1 MIVVG
6 WVEIRA
12 IHLVAVA
19 MLALL
24 LGLASLSSAQ
34 VPVEAAYVRGHFS
47 NGDDVWRASDF
58 GWFYY
63 DLDEDQGGEELHI
76 DLDGRTVEKGHLVYS
91 SKVWSK
97 EFKYEPWG
105 SYQAVALFGKQYF
118 AGYPESSF
126 TDEVSSL
133 ERGELRTIL
142 IDEDTPST
150 LKFNS
155 SIALQGGYVLAV
167 PEVSEKK
174 GSVNFLLLK
183 DGQPVYA
190 SVVDI
195 GDTFVY
201 KINDIPV
208 ILVHLANAMRGDDD
222 GLAEIDAVFQVS
234 DEPYFKIF
242 DGGRI
247 GNLMLSHYSGEDMEF
262 ENNRT
267 LTFSRD
273 SMVPL
278 TPDLQIVVLD
288 LPDLLY
294 YPMGGI
300 FDYGIHEIRGPTFS
314 GVSSIPG
321 TMGKYNTTVA
331 AKWDFSN
338 YSGFF
343 FDPENLIGSEH
354 LIIHRFKGRSLLPPS
369 SKPITFENNNTAVQ
383 DGLQYTSFV
392 QAKDFEYKP
401 WGHYFLVNFPGFS
414 APWFAGYDS
423 SMETERP
430 SKSLLEREYLGMVLL
445 DMELK
450 TRILA
455 GNYSLNEG
463 YEMRIRDVDND
474 SIFIQLFKDG
484 IAVDGSVV
492 KSNSTYVYEKD
503 LEDVK
508 DMPIIMIHFSGVF
521 DDGKDR
527 FAIIDGIFQISDQ
540 YILPIEPGRGM
551 GELEVVAVLPD
562 QIIMIN
568 TDRINFNRDSNVNI
582 GPGIDVRVA
591 DNDTFRYY
599 LYTSAYVVPSPE
611 PPMLS
616 VQRDVPS
623 YGQENFSMIVQAAEI
638 RQVLVSILDSN
649 NRTVFTSDITSIGKG
664 SDELWGFDWRWNAT
678 TRQIG
683 DNGSVIPDVGKG
695 PLMAFLYLNRSA
707 PPVQVYV
714 TIDSQGKISGITD
727 GVSIYYITRDEY
739 AKLNLTLDFDSM
751 LANSTT
757 RKDFFQIE
765 PEESILQFFDLLNT
779 GWAPS
784 GINHTLQ
791 GNLDSLEP
799 RVRMAGAKPGRYE
812 LQVRVENAVNAIWA
826 TGEYFN
832 VTPIEMRNVSLASVQ
847 ATPGGQAT
855 VRLAVPGSGGNKAV
869 NITYDASKLTPLT
882 ISGDGKATW
891 QVNSTSGEIGVLLP
905 EGSDAANLTFAVKKG
920 ISTNDTVDLN
930 ITGISGFV
938 ADVVSNGAINIVKG
952 KTSPALGLLA
962 SLAALAAGAWVRR
975 KKDQA

>member
-1 MIVVG
+1 
-6 WVEIRA
+6 
-12 IHLVAVA
+12 
-19 MLALL
+19 MLALIF
-24 LGLASLSSAQ
+24 GLASQSFAQ

-47 NGDDVWRASDF
+47 DGDDIWRASDF

-76 DLDGRTVEKGHLVYS
+76 DLDGRTVEKGNLVYS

-105 SYQAVALFGKQYF
+105 RYQVVALFGKQYF
-118 AGYPESSF
+118 AGYPKSSF
-126 TDEVSSL
+126 TDEVSSI
-133 ERGELRTIL
+133 EKGELRTIL
-142 IDEDTPST
+142 LDEDTPST

-155 SIALQGGYVLAV
+155 TIALRGGYVLAV

-183 DGQPVYA
+183 DGKPVYA

-208 ILVHLANAMRGDDD
+208 ILVHLANAMRGNDD

-242 DGGRI
+242 DGGQI
-247 GNLMLSHYSGEDMEF
+247 GNMMLSHYSEEDMEF

-278 TPDLQIVVLD
+278 TPDLQIMVLD
-288 LPDLLY
+288 MPDLVY

-314 GVSSIPG
+314 GTSSIPG

-331 AKWDFSN
+331 ARWDSSN

-354 LIIHRFKGRSLLPPS
+354 LIIHRFNGRSVMPTSQPRA
-369 SKPITFENNNTAVQ
+369 FEANNTVVQ

-401 WGHYFLVNFPGFS
+401 WGHYFVVNFPGFS

-423 SMETERP
+423 SMEDERS

-450 TRILA
+450 TKILA

-474 SIFIQLFKDG
+474 SIFIQLLKDG

-551 GELEVVAVLPD
+551 GELEVVAVLPS

-611 PPMLS
+611 PPMIN
-616 VQRDVPS
+616 VQRNVS
-623 YGQENFSMIVQAAEI
+623 SSGSANFSMIVQAAEI

-649 NRTVFTSDITSIGKG
+649 NRTVFTRDITSSGKG
-664 SDELWGFDWRWNAT
+664 SGELWGFGLTWNAT

-683 DNGSVIPDVGKG
+683 DNNSVVLDAGKG
-695 PLMAFLYLNRSA
+695 PLMGFLYLNRSA
-707 PPVQVYV
+707 PPVQVYI
-714 TIDSQGKISGITD
+714 TIDSQGKISGITS
-727 GVSIYYITRDEY
+727 GASVYYITRDEY
-739 AKLNLTLDFDSM
+739 AKLNLTLDYDSM
-751 LANSTT
+751 LANSTA
-757 RKDFFQIE
+757 RNDFFQIE
-765 PEESILQFFDLLNT
+765 PGESILQFFDLLNT
-779 GWAPS
+779 GWTPS
-784 GINHTLQ
+784 GINYTLQ

-799 RVRMAGAKPGRYE
+799 SVRVAGARPGRYE
-812 LQVRVENAVNAIWA
+812 LRVRVENAVNAIWA
-826 TGEYFN
+826 MGEFFN
-832 VTPIEMRNVSLASVQ
+832 VTSTEMRNISLASVQ
-847 ATPGGQAT
+847 ASPGGQAT
-855 VRLAVPGSGGNKAV
+855 VQLAVPGPGGNKTV
-869 NITYDASKLTPLT
+869 NITYDATKLTPLT
-882 ISGDGKATW
+882 ISGDDKATW
-891 QVNSTSGEIGVLLP
+891 QVNATSGEIGVLLP
-905 EGSDAANLTFAVKKG
+905 AGCDAANLTFAVKKG
-920 ISTNDTVDLN
+920 ISANDTVDLN
-930 ITGISGFV
+930 ITGMSGFE

-952 KTSPALGLLA
+952 KTSPALGLLT
-962 SLAALAAGAWVRR
+962 SLATLAAGAWARRR
-975 KKDQA
+975 KD

>member
-1 MIVVG
+1 
-6 WVEIRA
+6 
-12 IHLVAVA
+12 
-19 MLALL
+19 
-24 LGLASLSSAQ
+24 
-34 VPVEAAYVRGHFS
+34 
-47 NGDDVWRASDF
+47 
-58 GWFYY
+58 
-63 DLDEDQGGEELHI
+63 
-76 DLDGRTVEKGHLVYS
+76 LDGRTVEKGHLVYS

-105 SYQAVALFGKQYF
+105 SYQVVALFGKQYF

-126 TDEVSSL
+126 TDEVNSL

-155 SIALQGGYVLAV
+155 TIALQEGYILAV
-167 PEVSEKK
+167 RDVSVKT
-174 GSVNFLLLK
+174 GVVNFLLLK
-183 DGQPVYA
+183 NDQLVY
-190 SVVDI
+190 SSIVDI

-247 GNLMLSHYSGEDMEF
+247 GNMMLSHYSEEDMEF

-278 TPDLQIVVLD
+278 TPDLQIMVLD
-288 LPDLLY
+288 LPDLVY

-300 FDYGIHEIRGPTFS
+300 FDYGIYEIRGPTFD
-314 GVSSIPG
+314 GNSSIPS

-331 AKWDFSN
+331 ARWDSSN

-343 FDPENLIGSEH
+343 FDPENLLGSEH
-354 LIIHRFKGRSLLPPS
+354 LIIHRFNGRSVMPTTMP
-369 SKPITFENNNTAVQ
+369 KAYENNNTVVQ
-383 DGLQYTSFV
+383 DGLQYTALV

-401 WGHYFLVNFPGFS
+401 WGHYFVVNFPGVPT
-414 APWFAGYDS
+414 PWFAGYDS
-423 SMETERP
+423 SMEVERP
-430 SKSLLEREYLGMVLL
+430 SKSLIEREYLGMVLM
-445 DMELK
+445 DIELK
-450 TRILA
+450 TTPENQILA

-474 SIFIQLFKDG
+474 SIFIQLLKNG
-484 IAVDGSVV
+484 ITVDSSVV
-492 KSNSTYVYEKD
+492 KSNSTYIYKKD

-521 DDGKDR
+521 DGGKER
-527 FAIIDGIFQISDQ
+527 FALIDGIFQISDQ
-540 YILPIEPGRGM
+540 YVLPIEPGRGM

-568 TDRINFNRDSNVNI
+568 TDRINFNRDSKVNI
-582 GPGIDVRVA
+582 GPGMDVRVA

-599 LYTSAYVVPSPE
+599 LYTSAYVVPAPE
-611 PPMLS
+611 PPMLNI
-616 VQRDVPS
+616 QRNVTS
-623 YGQENFSMIVQAAEI
+623 SGSANFSMIVQAAEI
-638 RQVLVSILDSN
+638 RQVLMSILDSN
-649 NRTVFTSDITSIGKG
+649 NRTVYSRDITSLGMG
-664 SDELWGFDWRWNAT
+664 SDQFWRFDWIWNAT

-683 DNGSVIPDVGKG
+683 DNGSVLLDAGSL
-695 PLMAFLYLNRSA
+695 PLNGLLYLNGSSL
-707 PPVQVYV
+707 PVMVYV
-714 TIDSQGKISGITD
+714 TIDPQGRISEITD
-727 GVSIYYITRDEY
+727 GASVYYITKSEY
-739 AKLNLTLDFDSM
+739 SKLNLTLDYDSM
-751 LANSTT
+751 MANSTA
-757 RKDFFQIE
+757 RKDFFQIK
-765 PEESILQFFDLLNT
+765 PGVSILQFYDLLNT
-779 GWAPS
+779 GLAPS
-784 GINHTLQ
+784 GINYTLE
-791 GNLDSLEP
+791 GNLNDLLP
-799 RVRMAGAKPGRYE
+799 HINVAGARPGRYE
-812 LQVRVENAVNAIWA
+812 LRVRVENVVNAIMPT

-832 VTPIEMRNVSLASVQ
+832 VTPIEMRNVSLDSVQ
-847 ATPGGQAT
+847 AFPGGQAT
-855 VRLAVPGSGGNKAV
+855 VRLAVPGPGGNKAV
-869 NITYDASKLTPLT
+869 NITYDASKLTPLS

-891 QVNSTSGEIGVLLP
+891 QINATSGEIGVLLP

-920 ISTNDTVDLN
+920 ISTNDTIDLN
-930 ITGISGFV
+930 ITGMSGFV

-952 KTSPALGLLA
+952 KTSPSLGLLA
-962 SLAALAAGAWVRR
+962 SLAALAAGAWARRR
-975 KKDQA
+975 KDQV